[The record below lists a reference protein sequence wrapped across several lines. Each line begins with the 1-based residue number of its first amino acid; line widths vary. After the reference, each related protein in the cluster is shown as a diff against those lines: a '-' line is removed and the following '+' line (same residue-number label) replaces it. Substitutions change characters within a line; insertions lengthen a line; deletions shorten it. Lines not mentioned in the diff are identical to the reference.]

1 MKVLILAAGYGTRL
15 AKDLEQTGQF
25 PELKGVPKP
34 LLPIAGHPLV
44 SHWMDIIQHCPH
56 TSDAKVYVVV
66 NEINK
71 ESFQKWAYDY
81 PNVKLVSDGTTCNE
95 QRLGAV
101 ASMELAINHFKVQD
115 DITVIGGDTL
125 FFEDFSFKSAID
137 RFNDTSC
144 STHGGAVVLCYQ
156 CEDSATSKV
165 GILEVNESGCVTSFL
180 EKPSPDSTSSR
191 NACPCF
197 YIFSSGSLSIMKQF
211 LEEKKNAPL
220 VDRDATGNYVKY
232 LCSKRSVFIF
242 NISGRYDVGN
252 LESYIACNE
261 QYKAVY

>member
-1 MKVLILAAGYGTRL
+1 MHTVLLT
-15 AKDLEQTGQF
+15 Q
-25 PELKGVPKP
+25 
-34 LLPIAGHPLV
+34 
-44 SHWMDIIQHCPH
+44 
-56 TSDAKVYVVV
+56 V

-115 DITVIGGDTL
+115 DITVIGGCVCYLYHVHCNLLSFNSDTL

-156 CEDSATSKV
+156 CEDSGK
-165 GILEVNESGCVTSFL
+165 
-180 EKPSPDSTSSR
+180 
-191 NACPCF
+191 
-197 YIFSSGSLSIMKQF
+197 
-211 LEEKKNAPL
+211 
-220 VDRDATGNYVKY
+220 
-232 LCSKRSVFIF
+232 
-242 NISGRYDVGN
+242 
-252 LESYIACNE
+252 
-261 QYKAVY
+261 